1 MLFRSI
7 PVPPLMTNCYLLG
20 DEETKLCCLVD
31 PGGAAAKL
39 IQETRSAG
47 YTLAAI
53 LLTHGHYDHTTGV
66 SEILKEFPDIPV
78 YIHEKELLADGCL
91 DRNFF
96 MAKNDNIRLIEDG
109 DTVTVGGLSFQV
121 IITPGHTAGSAVF
134 LIDDKML
141 AGDTL
146 FAGSCGRCDLPGGS
160 MEDMMA
166 SLRRLADIKGDY
178 TVYPGHGPFT
188 TLSHERDYNAY
199 MVQACRQGR

>member
-78 YIHEKELLADGCL
+78 YIHDKELLADGCL

-96 MAKNDNIRLIEDG
+96 MAKTTTSASSRTVIPSQSAGCLSRSSLPP
-109 DTVTVGGLSFQV
+109 DT
-121 IITPGHTAGSAVF
+121 PPA
-134 LIDDKML
+134 
-141 AGDTL
+141 
-146 FAGSCGRCDLPGGS
+146 P
-160 MEDMMA
+160 
-166 SLRRLADIKGDY
+166 
-178 TVYPGHGPFT
+178 PFF
-188 TLSHERDYNAY
+188 
-199 MVQACRQGR
+199 